1 MHEGF
6 IIYCM
11 DFDPSQFCLPPTIRF
26 TCSLCAACCHQWP
39 VPLSHSDADRIAAHL
54 GRSRSDLGFASLHY
68 DQSARFSLTL
78 PRDAS
83 GACRFLAPDKSCTLH
98 DAYVDDLPVKP
109 AMCAVFPYGFLPCP
123 DGIFVSVSFAS
134 TAVIQNTGSLLS
146 EAPVDKLEMIYR
158 QYQAL
163 DTQAAKRSKQYFAA
177 ESMELVSGQALPFTE
192 FRRLNNALLDDFVKN
207 AAGSSK
213 IDAVQL
219 IAGFMQ
225 RLWRL
230 DRLSNCRYGLAKWPG
245 CSLEPQ
251 QLDNLLLSGLADRYM
266 PKTGFAVD
274 FDPHGHRLVRGV
286 QDALTKN
293 DYAGREYQSS
303 GYPASDEAF
312 RSLAQID
319 DLLLRYCLVKIYG
332 RIYCG
337 IGFGELSMMAGLGH
351 LLCLVV
357 LLKNSGLSY
366 EGVAQSLRLV
376 DAILTNTLYDRDCR
390 SMLEIFFLDP
400 DRPTRLKYS
409 NAR

>member
-1 MHEGF
+1 M
-6 IIYCM
+6 
-11 DFDPSQFCLPPTIRF
+11 
-26 TCSLCAACCHQWP
+26 
-39 VPLSHSDADRIAAHL
+39 
-54 GRSRSDLGFASLHY
+54 
-68 DQSARFSLTL
+68 
-78 PRDAS
+78 
-83 GACRFLAPDKSCTLH
+83 
-98 DAYVDDLPVKP
+98 
-109 AMCAVFPYGFLPCP
+109 
-123 DGIFVSVSFAS
+123 
-134 TAVIQNTGSLLS
+134 
-146 EAPVDKLEMIYR
+146 
-158 QYQAL
+158 
-163 DTQAAKRSKQYFAA
+163 
-177 ESMELVSGQALPFTE
+177 
-192 FRRLNNALLDDFVKN
+192 
-207 AAGSSK
+207 
-213 IDAVQL
+213 
-219 IAGFMQ
+219 
-225 RLWRL
+225 
-230 DRLSNCRYGLAKWPG
+230 
-245 CSLEPQ
+245 
-251 QLDNLLLSGLADRYM
+251 
-266 PKTGFAVD
+266 
-274 FDPHGHRLVRGV
+274 RGV